1 MLKNKSWI
9 VSFSVYVA
17 EAIKKIFKLYAE
29 ADPKP
34 KSIVLV
40 GHSMVRLS
48 LLQCLSA
55 GSETFYRNT
64 LVAV

>member
-40 GHSMVRLS
+40 GHSMVRACYNVY
-48 LLQCLSA
+48 LLVLKPFT
-55 GSETFYRNT
+55 GTH
-64 LVAV
+64 

>member
-1 MLKNKSWI
+1 MLKNKSWN

-40 GHSMVRLS
+40 GHSMVRS
-48 LLQCLSA
+48 YYNVYLLVLKPFT
-55 GSETFYRNT
+55 GTH
-64 LVAV
+64 